1 MLAALVAI
9 GFAGVSSAE
18 AQDIPFKFLENILS
32 ELRAEGLILSR
43 RGSDGGYWL
52 ARPANEITLAQIVR
66 AVEGPI
72 ATVRGERPTDVEYPD
87 SSAALRDVWVAV
99 RASLRLV
106 LDHVTLLDVV
116 TGHLPDVGERFTYSA
131 LQFTVSAKE
140 GARIDRVRVV
150 RLKTTAKDGRGDG
163 RAEPTSP
170 EGRSEPAAGD
180 ARGSEPPPTVKI

>member
-1 MLAALVAI
+1 MRVSAKVDYAVRASVELAVRENDGPVKGDVI
-9 GFAGVSSAE
+9 AE

-32 ELRAEGLILSR
+32 ELRAEGLIQSR

-52 ARPANEITLAQIVR
+52 ARPAGEITLAQIVR

-116 TGHLPDVGERFTYSA
+116 TGHLPDVVPELLATPDA
-131 LQFTVSAKE
+131 WEAK
-140 GARIDRVRVV
+140 GIN
-150 RLKTTAKDGRGDG
+150 
-163 RAEPTSP
+163 SH
-170 EGRSEPAAGD
+170 
-180 ARGSEPPPTVKI
+180 